1 VEPRAHA
8 PAHGRLGRIAGS
20 FDADPAAAARHFE
33 HALTLE
39 PANTD
44 IISNAA
50 GLAASLGRLDTAIAL
65 YEYANARDPL
75 TLSVMQTWPL
85 PTSTLGA
92 WTRPSP
98 MAARRCAWLRS
109 PEGGATLAEAEA

>member
-75 TLSVMQTWPL
+75 NAIGHANLAIAYLNAGRLDEAIANGRT
-85 PTSTLGA
+85 A
-92 WTRPSP
+92 
-98 MAARRCAWLRS
+98 LRLA
-109 PEGGATLAEAEA
+109 PEPGGRSDAGRS